1 MHWEVQADIDGQ
13 ADFPQSVVAW
23 LLSSGQHG
31 MSPAAAMPSMSAIPA
46 IPAISMAD
54 TCGSDASAAA
64 GGSTADA
71 MAMASPIGMNA
82 NAATTM
88 VARRPRRRSAV
99 FTECRMPFPG
109 SQEKAA
115 RAGPLVALVE
125 GSPKSASA

>member
-46 IPAISMAD
+46 ISMAD

-64 GGSTADA
+64 GGSAPDA
-71 MAMASPIGMNA
+71 VAMASPIGMNA

-115 RAGPLVALVE
+115 RAGPLVALLE